1 MKQQEILSYFNLERH
16 PFSREIQTPEVLM
29 LPPFQT
35 ALTSLSL
42 LFDTRGIG
50 LFTGPSGSGKS
61 TVLRKAASELNP
73 GLFTPYYISH
83 TSLATAEF
91 YQELALAMG
100 LSASGRR
107 VHVFRRIKD
116 FIVSKNRGERNHPV
130 LFIDEAH
137 ALSADSL
144 KELRMLLNFD
154 YDSKHMCTIVLC
166 GHEDLK
172 AKLGL
177 NVFSSLANSITY
189 SISLSPLRAEDSM
202 QYIEQRISAC
212 GGSPG
217 LITKAAMNL
226 IHDASSGIVRT
237 VGTISWQA
245 LIKTMLSH
253 NTQVE
258 KEHVQMV
265 LGR

>member
-1 MKQQEILSYFNLERH
+1 
-16 PFSREIQTPEVLM
+16 
-29 LPPFQT
+29 
-35 ALTSLSL
+35 
-42 LFDTRGIG
+42 
-50 LFTGPSGSGKS
+50 
-61 TVLRKAASELNP
+61 VLRKAASELNP
-73 GLFTPYYISH
+73 GLFTPYYVSH

-91 YQELALAMG
+91 YQALALAMG

-107 VHVFRRIKD
+107 VRVLRRIKD
-116 FIVSKNRGERNHPV
+116 FVAGKNQGERNHPV
-130 LFIDEAH
+130 IFIDEAQ

-144 KELRMLLNFD
+144 KELRTLLNFD

-189 SISLSPLRAEDSM
+189 TISLSPLKAEDSM

-217 LITKAAMNL
+217 LFTKAAMNL
-226 IHDASSGIVRT
+226 IHDASSGILRT
-237 VGTISWQA
+237 AGNISWQA
-245 LIKTMLSH
+245 LIKAMLSN